1 MSWFLV
7 IMAGLF
13 EVVGVAGIAQYNK
26 KASLPNALM
35 LGGGFLISFILL
47 SLGMKDMPMGTA
59 YAVWTGIGTV
69 GSALVGI
76 LFFRESKSFM
86 RIFFIVLVLGAVIG
100 LKLIG

>member
-26 KASLPNALM
+26 KASLQSALM

-76 LFFRESKSFM
+76 LFFRESKNFL
-86 RIFFIVLVLGAVIG
+86 RILFIAFVLGAVIG